1 MSNSNNILTNKIND
15 LLKEFF
21 TALQLKEINETFQS
35 ISQPTHQPSTRQIDI
50 SAENIN
56 RRMFIDGVITYAM
69 INLAEDVYPKLL
81 LELAKLLADSEEIN
95 LAEEILHISMGK
107 VRSKSYYAESLL
119 VIADIFIRK
128 AYWDKSY
135 ILIDQA
141 KEIFAKRDDKHGLA
155 KCENLYGIIY
165 GERGDLKKSREY
177 FLCSRDLLQNT
188 TNTKLSAQVEMNLGI
203 IENIFGNFSNAEKHF
218 LDALHKFEALNEQKQ
233 VAELKHN
240 LGMFYV
246 EQQDYK
252 KAIEEFD
259 KGIAISLRKNYK
271 TILAISYLGKA
282 NALLCLG
289 NYNDASEYTN
299 KAMDTA
305 IIIEDKHTIADVYRI
320 TGILER
326 KLKYYDTAEKYFQI
340 SLRLNT
346 ELNNKLNH
354 AETSF
359 ELGLLNSEIGNENEK
374 NYWLKESLKYYT
386 DINVKHKIKI
396 IDEMLQ
402 TELN

>member
-1 MSNSNNILTNKIND
+1 MGNSNNILTNNIND

-21 TALQLKEINETFQS
+21 TALQLNEINGTFQS

-56 RRMFIDGVITYAM
+56 RRMFIDGVITYAK

-128 AYWDKSY
+128 AYGDKSY

-188 TNTKLSAQVEMNLGI
+188 TNTKFSAQVEMNLGI

-271 TILAISYLGKA
+271 TILTISYLGKA

-305 IIIEDKHTIADVYRI
+305 IIIEDKLTIADVYRI

-346 ELNNKLNH
+346 ELNNKLNL

-386 DINVKHKIKI
+386 DNNVKHKIKI

>member
-15 LLKEFF
+15 LLKELL
-21 TALQLKEINETFQS
+21 TALQLKEINGTFQS

-119 VIADIFIRK
+119 VIADIYIRK

-141 KEIFAKRDDKHGLA
+141 REIFAKRDDKHGLA
-155 KCENLYGIIY
+155 KCENFYGIIY

-188 TNTKLSAQVEMNLGI
+188 TNTKFSAQVEMNLGI

-218 LDALHKFEALNEQKQ
+218 LDALHKFETLNEQKQ

-259 KGIAISLRKNYK
+259 KGITISLRKNYK

-289 NYNDASEYTN
+289 NYTDASEYAN

-305 IIIEDKHTIADVYRI
+305 IIIEDKLTIADAYRI

-346 ELNNKLNH
+346 ELNNKVNL

-374 NYWLKESLKYYT
+374 NHWLKESLKYYT

>member
-1 MSNSNNILTNKIND
+1 MNNSNNILTNNIND

-21 TALQLKEINETFQS
+21 TALQLKEINGTFQS

-56 RRMFIDGVITYAM
+56 RRRFIDGVITYAM
-69 INLAEDVYPKLL
+69 NNLVEDVYPKLL
-81 LELAKLLADSEEIN
+81 LELGKLLADSEEIN
-95 LAEEILHISMGK
+95 LAEEILHNSMGK

-119 VIADIFIRK
+119 AIAHIFIRK
-128 AYWDKSY
+128 GYWDKSY

-177 FLCSRDLLQNT
+177 FLCGRDLLQNSN
-188 TNTKLSAQVEMNLGI
+188 NTKLSAQVEMNLGI

-233 VAELKHN
+233 VALLKHN

-289 NYNDASEYTN
+289 NYTDASEYTN

-346 ELNNKLNH
+346 ELNNKLNL

-374 NYWLKESLKYYT
+374 NHWLKESLKYYT

>member
-177 FLCSRDLLQNT
+177 FLSSRDLLQNT

-305 IIIEDKHTIADVYRI
+305 IIIEDKLTIADVYRI

-346 ELNNKLNH
+346 ELNNKVNL